1 MRRSGSGTATIEMNS
16 SLLLLPKEPMK
27 GRYADQRVGYFTTG
41 FTDFDANPQGVKSVK
56 LATRW
61 RLEPKQQDV
70 EKYLKGELVEPE
82 KPIVI
87 YIDPAT
93 PEKWIPYLVQGI
105 NDWQQAFEG
114 AGFKNAI
121 IGKRAPTKEED
132 STWSLEDARF
142 SALVYKP
149 STVANA
155 SGPQVHDPRSGEIME
170 THINWYH
177 NVMSLLHSW
186 YFVQASAIDPRARKM
201 RFDDELM
208 GQIDT
213 ICCVSRGG
221 PYTWSAS

>member
-1 MRRSGSGTATIEMNS
+1 MTVSVI
-16 SLLLLPKEPMK
+16 L
-27 GRYADQRVGYFTTG
+27 
-41 FTDFDANPQGVKSVK
+41 PQGIPILMRIPRALKKVT

-61 RLEPKQQDV
+61 RLEPKKQDV
-70 EKYLKGELVEPE
+70 EKYLSGELVEPE

-93 PEKWIPYLVQGI
+93 PGKWVPYLVQGI

-155 SGPQVHDPRSGEIME
+155 SGPQ
-170 THINWYH
+170 
-177 NVMSLLHSW
+177 
-186 YFVQASAIDPRARKM
+186 
-201 RFDDELM
+201 
-208 GQIDT
+208 DT
-213 ICCVSRGG
+213 IPAAER
-221 PYTWSAS
+221 

>member
-1 MRRSGSGTATIEMNS
+1 MSVWAILLRGLQILMRIPRVSNQFSLQRGGDWSRNS
-16 SLLLLPKEPMK
+16 RMLK
-27 GRYADQRVGYFTTG
+27 
-41 FTDFDANPQGVKSVK
+41 NI
-56 LATRW
+56 
-61 RLEPKQQDV
+61 
-70 EKYLKGELVEPE
+70 LKGELVEPE

-93 PEKWIPYLVQGI
+93 PEKWIPYLIQGI
-105 NDWQQAFEG
+105 NDWQKAFEG

-201 RFDDELM
+201 QFDDELM
-208 GQIDT
+208 GRLIRF
-213 ICCVSRGG
+213 VSCHEVGHTLGLRHNFA
-221 PYTWSAS
+221 ASSTVPVENFGTNHG